1 MLGLLKEV
9 NTIKDKNIYILFWK
23 NWAKDTKDLYM
34 LDLAWNDLAWSVSQP
49 LSAKKITQI
58 PNHFT
63 GNSKFIVKKPI
74 VGSIPDTGQL
84 LSCPN
89 FLHIFPNASFAN
101 VINLLKPNV
110 FITSIDLIRKYAFFS
125 FYMDESCLQRDI
137 YKSWPWQ
144 CHSYHAEIQ
153 KLTFIIHPE
162 KSIIIPKQTTVCLE
176 FFISSTNMALSLT
189 DENKTKIKKISR
201 EIFYCNR

>member
-1 MLGLLKEV
+1 MSGLLKEV
-9 NTIKDKNIYILFWK
+9 NTIKDKNIYIYIYIYFWK
-23 NWAKDTKDLYM
+23 NWAKHTKDLYM

-74 VGSIPDTGQL
+74 IGRIPDTGQL

-89 FLHIFPNASFAN
+89 VLHLHIFPNASFAD

-110 FITSIDLIRKYAFFS
+110 FMTSIDLRRKYAFFS

-144 CHSYHAEIQ
+144 CHSYHAENQ
-153 KLTFIIHPE
+153 KLTFIIYPE
-162 KSIIIPKQTTVCLE
+162 KSLIIPNHHML
-176 FFISSTNMALSLT
+176 
-189 DENKTKIKKISR
+189 R
-201 EIFYCNR
+201 IFYILYQYGFVPDRWE